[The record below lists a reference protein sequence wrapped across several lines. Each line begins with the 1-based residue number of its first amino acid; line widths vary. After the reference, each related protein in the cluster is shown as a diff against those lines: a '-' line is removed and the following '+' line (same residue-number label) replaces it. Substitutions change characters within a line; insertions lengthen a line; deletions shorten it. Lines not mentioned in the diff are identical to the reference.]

1 MIPEQKKKL
10 RNIAALALL
19 ALIGGTFAFQ
29 SFNQR
34 ATNDREGWNNEGAAG
49 RIHDYYS
56 DETGNKDVFVEN
68 YGDEPLLVR
77 VQLKEFLSK
86 NDESIVRD
94 AERGYVDTWTV
105 WQPAADDIHNRLDSS
120 PSQAFDRYADWS
132 FGFSRR
138 GGIADE
144 MASRNQAQRDR
155 MGVPYMPTFNHDR
168 GDERTAAAGDARDY
182 VDGGV
187 THPGDG
193 TEGYW
198 VHLQL
203 LRHGNFFQNFDPAE
217 AEKDEADRTPLFPG
231 RPIEQAVKHTVTEE
245 RPPMTM
251 AQWED
256 LPEHEKVG
264 RYWVVDEETG
274 YAYWASYLQPGQA
287 TSYLID
293 QTDMADAI
301 KKEPGSWYY
310 AILVQ
315 GNMVSPTEDN
325 INRFFEEGGD
335 TARARDL
342 VERMGLTDIPNF
354 NGDIKPGGSFH
365 VEGAEYEYLGPHGG
379 GGHLVVPR
387 NHIGIS
393 RFGATSDY
401 QMSDVKAIANSFYG
415 MLPQRLQAR
424 VLPVSYGSDRA
435 IEVEELEN
443 PWDNPLGK
451 NAHDYVTTVDES
463 GEKTA
468 FVLSIADIMFGTRG
482 KPVEPQKIQEALPAN
497 ASDHPFDF
505 DEFWTRTAVGG
516 GASNKVFG
524 WDLTWETD
532 NNWRPWNIS
541 EMKPILPALL
551 LSQVGEDPIL
561 QQ

>member
-19 ALIGGTFAFQ
+19 SLIGGTFAFQ

-49 RIHDYYS
+49 RIHDYYN
-56 DETGNKDVFVEN
+56 DETGNKDIFVEN

-86 NDESIVRD
+86 NGQSIVKE
-94 AERGYVDTWTV
+94 AEREHVDTWTI
-105 WQPAADDIHNRLDSS
+105 WKPAANNIHNRLDSS
-120 PSQAFDRYADWS
+120 PSQAFDPYADWS
-132 FGFSRR
+132 FGFSHR
-138 GGIADE
+138 GGDQPAE
-144 MASRNQAQRDR
+144 MAGRNAIATGRQA
-155 MGVPYMPTFNHDR
+155 PYMPTFNHDR
-168 GDERTAAAGDARDY
+168 DSELTAAAGDARDY
-182 VDGGV
+182 KDGAA

-193 TEGYW
+193 TDGYW
-198 VHLQL
+198 HW
-203 LRHGNFFQNFDPAE
+203 HHSFQNYDSGAAGAE
-217 AEKDEADRTPLFPG
+217 ENERTPLFPG
-231 RPIEQAVKHTVTEE
+231 RAIMQEVKHTVAEE
-245 RPPMTM
+245 HPPMTM
-251 AQWED
+251 TQWEG
-256 LPEHEKVG
+256 LEEHEKVG
-264 RYWVVDEETG
+264 RYWVVDEESG

-325 INRFFEEGGD
+325 INTFFEKGGD

-342 VERMGLTDIPNF
+342 VNRMGLTDIPNF
-354 NGDIKPGGSFH
+354 NGDIEPGGSFH
-365 VEGAEYEYLGPHGG
+365 VEGAEYEYVGSHGG

-393 RFGATSDY
+393 RFGATADY
-401 QMSDVKAIANSFYG
+401 QTSDVKAITDSFYG
-415 MLPQRLQAR
+415 TLPQRLQAR

-443 PWDNPLGK
+443 PWDSPLGK
-451 NAHDYVTTVDES
+451 NAHDYITTVDEF

-468 FVLSIADIMFGTRG
+468 FVMSIGDIMLGTRLE
-482 KPVEPQKIQEALPAN
+482 PVEPQKNQEYLTAN
-497 ASDHPFDF
+497 ALDHSFNFD
-505 DEFWTRTAVGG
+505 DFWTRTAVGG
-516 GASNKVFG
+516 ANNRVFG
-524 WDLTWETD
+524 WDLRGLAV
-532 NNWRPWNIS
+532 NNWRSWDIS
-541 EMKPILPALL
+541 EVKPVLPALL
-551 LSQVGEDPIL
+551 LSQVGENPGL
-561 QQ
+561 LK